1 MLDRTRQPHIRP
13 MRPFEI
19 QHPSEHRMPNGIPV
33 HVINSG
39 DAEVVRLD
47 IMIRGGQWEQERPL
61 QATFTSRMLRE
72 GTVHYSSAEI
82 AEKLD
87 YYGAWLDVSS
97 SMNYSF
103 ITLYSLN
110 KYFSSTLPIV
120 ASMLKEPVFPE
131 KELSVVIEANKQQY
145 LVNREKVEV
154 IARKKLNVNLFGESH
169 PCARYAVLEDYD
181 KLTPDI
187 LRDMHSRFYH
197 SGNCSCYLSGC
208 VTDEMLSL
216 LEKELGQFEWGTQ
229 QTIPELTDIC
239 PQGEKSKRVFIERT
253 DALQSAIRLG
263 CFTLDDKHPDSLK
276 LKLLI
281 TLFGGY
287 FGSRLMKNIREE
299 KGYTYGISAGL
310 VPYPFRNMLIV
321 STQAANEYACPII
334 EEVYREI
341 DRLHNEKVPQSE
353 LSMVK
358 NYTIGDLCRTY
369 ESPFSLADAYIYLDT
384 YGLKGDYFLRMQQE
398 VLETTA
404 EDIMDLAR
412 KYLRKDELTEVI
424 AGKKM

>member
-1 MLDRTRQPHIRP
+1 MIDRTVQPPVCEPESFVLQSPEYRVL
-13 MRPFEI
+13 
-19 QHPSEHRMPNGIPV
+19 PNGVPLYVLNI
-33 HVINSG
+33 G
-39 DAEVVRLD
+39 DNEVVRIDVL
-47 IMIRGGQWEQERPL
+47 MKGGRWHQEYPL
-61 QATFTSRMLRE
+61 QALFTNRMLRE

-208 VTDEMLSL
+208 VTDEMLC
-216 LEKELGQFEWGTQ
+216 GRIG
-229 QTIPELTDIC
+229 
-239 PQGEKSKRVFIERT
+239 
-253 DALQSAIRLG
+253 
-263 CFTLDDKHPDSLK
+263 
-276 LKLLI
+276 
-281 TLFGGY
+281 
-287 FGSRLMKNIREE
+287 REE
-299 KGYTYGISAGL
+299 NGA
-310 VPYPFRNMLIV
+310 
-321 STQAANEYACPII
+321 
-334 EEVYREI
+334 
-341 DRLHNEKVPQSE
+341 
-353 LSMVK
+353 
-358 NYTIGDLCRTY
+358 
-369 ESPFSLADAYIYLDT
+369 
-384 YGLKGDYFLRMQQE
+384 
-398 VLETTA
+398 
-404 EDIMDLAR
+404 
-412 KYLRKDELTEVI
+412 
-424 AGKKM
+424 